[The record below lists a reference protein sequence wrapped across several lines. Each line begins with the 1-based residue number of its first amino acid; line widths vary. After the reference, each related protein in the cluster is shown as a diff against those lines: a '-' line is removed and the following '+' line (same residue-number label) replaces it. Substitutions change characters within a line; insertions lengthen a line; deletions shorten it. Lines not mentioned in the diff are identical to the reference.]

1 MRPALCLAAVVAFL
15 AAACGSPTPTTSS
28 TTAVVDACAASDV
41 PDVGASKPQFG
52 EPCVPAIGCDADLVC
67 QDSEFA
73 AFPWCTRA
81 CSKAGTHCDEDLLG
95 GRKGFCVE
103 MPAGWRG
110 PSGAFCAPECFKSAD
125 CKALAPWEACEKP
138 EYKAKTLYNDLPVL
152 ICASPSSHGA
162 PWVDPATCLYEA
174 QYPDNVKYGE
184 AKAWAKAY
192 CQVLDT
198 CKLRGKCTSPQCC
211 MWHAFRYL
219 TPGGKPDNARI
230 AALKCWDKSFTANKD
245 TPGICTS
252 WQLDCAQF
260 LVDGKLPVQ

>member
-1 MRPALCLAAVVAFL
+1 MFVTSIGLLAG
-15 AAACGSPTPTTSS
+15 CGGDDAKPTADA
-28 TTAVVDACAASDV
+28 TTAVDACAAKDV
-41 PDVGASKPQFG
+41 TDAGGSKPGFG
-52 EPCVPAIGCDADLVC
+52 EPCVPAIGCAADLVC
-67 QDSEFA
+67 QDGEFA

-110 PSGAFCAPECFKSAD
+110 PSGAFCAPECFKSSD

-138 EYKAKTLYNDLPVL
+138 EYKAKTLYNDLNVL
-152 ICASPSSHGA
+152 ICASPSAHGA

-192 CQVLDT
+192 CQVLDV
-198 CKLRGKCTSPQCC
+198 CKLRDKCESHQCC
-211 MWHAFRYL
+211 MWHAFQYL

-245 TPGICTS
+245 TPAICSS

-260 LVDGKLPVQ
+260 LVDGQLPVP